1 MFTVSAI
8 IESTLVC
15 SIQNFS
21 PNWQPPRFVKR
32 LIGSRLAEILGVRA
46 TKMSSHAAEQNA
58 NLSKN
63 DDDSSQNM
71 EKITCSKKEEI
82 EQTEELEN
90 GENLPG
96 PGENHVII
104 VSDCD
109 NQWKVLSLLIDRV
122 SVILYLILYIVDVC
136 YLYVSISI

>member
-1 MFTVSAI
+1 
-8 IESTLVC
+8 
-15 SIQNFS
+15 
-21 PNWQPPRFVKR
+21 
-32 LIGSRLAEILGVRA
+32 
-46 TKMSSHAAEQNA
+46 MSSHAAEQNA

-96 PGENHVII
+96 PGENDVII

-122 SVILYLILYIVDVC
+122 SGILYLILYIVDVC